1 MTGQDKNRPLS
12 PHLQVYRPQITS
24 MLSILHRITGGGL
37 AVGAVLVAFWLFA
50 ARHSDDMFAM
60 TQTFRAHAIGK
71 IMIFCWLF
79 AFVYHLMN
87 GIRHLAWDA
96 GLGFNIKTTYITG
109 WLVFIASILATI
121 AIWVMGGGL

>member
-37 AVGAVLVAFWLFA
+37 ALGAVLVAAWLCA
-50 ARHSDDMFAM
+50 AWRGDEAFAM
-60 TQTFRAHAIGK
+60 LNAFRAHVIGQL
-71 IMIFCWLF
+71 MIFCWLF
-79 AFVYHLMN
+79 AFVYHLLN

-96 GLGFNIKTTYITG
+96 GFGFDIKTTYITG
-109 WLVFIASILATI
+109 WLVFVFSIVLTAL
-121 AIWVMGGGL
+121 IWWGPR